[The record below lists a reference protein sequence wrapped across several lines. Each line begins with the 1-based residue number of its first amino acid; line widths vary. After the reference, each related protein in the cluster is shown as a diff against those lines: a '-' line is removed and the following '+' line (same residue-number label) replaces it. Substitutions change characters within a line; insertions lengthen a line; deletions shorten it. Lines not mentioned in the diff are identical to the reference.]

1 MFFICVLIYYD
12 IIIYIMC
19 IYIYICIHTYAY
31 MSHSL
36 PDEGFYFVCV
46 MKVCSELCLT
56 KRYDFVCNL
65 FFAPRAKSYTRNCAV

>member
-1 MFFICVLIYYD
+1 
-12 IIIYIMC
+12 
-19 IYIYICIHTYAY
+19 

-46 MKVCSELCLT
+46 MKVCNELCLT